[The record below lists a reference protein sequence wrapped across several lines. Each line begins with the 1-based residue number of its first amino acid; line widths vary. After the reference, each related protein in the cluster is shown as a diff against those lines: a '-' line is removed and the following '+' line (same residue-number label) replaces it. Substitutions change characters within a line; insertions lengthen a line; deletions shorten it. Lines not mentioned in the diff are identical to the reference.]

1 MTDLMTSG
9 VTFELTIRRTI
20 ELAAPIERV
29 WRALT
34 DAAEL
39 ARWLPQAA
47 DLGPGA
53 GSEGWFDWGELG
65 RYAVRVESAEAPTR
79 VVWRWAREADV
90 VVAEAEQSTTVE
102 WTLTRLAGDRTRLD
116 LYEWG
121 FVDPA
126 HHRGNSDGW
135 DGELAELRTLVEG

>member
-1 MTDLMTSG
+1 MTDLMT
-9 VTFELTIRRTI
+9 TELTIRRTL
-20 ELAAPIERV
+20 ELRAPIERV

-34 DAAEL
+34 EAAEL
-39 ARWLPQAA
+39 ARWLPQAT

-65 RYAVRVESAEAPTR
+65 RYAVRVESVDPPTH
-79 VVWRWAREADV
+79 VVWRWAREADTPID
-90 VVAEAEQSTTVE
+90 AAAQSTTVE
-102 WTLTRLAGDRTRLD
+102 WTLTSMGVGLTRLE

-135 DGELAELRTLVEG
+135 DEELAELKGLIEG